1 MTTTLSL
8 THISKKYHRKPVL
21 TDVSLQANTG
31 DIIGIS
37 GANGSGK
44 TTLLK
49 TILGFTIPDSGQ
61 IIVLNHPLSARQHF
75 ATNTGFALKDCGPL
89 PNYSGLAN
97 LQLMAQ
103 LLKMTDMTHL
113 PELLDLVGLTATNT
127 TKVKHYS
134 LGMYQ
139 RLCLAMSLVNDPQLV
154 IWDEPENALDEAGL
168 RQLQALLAR
177 LAEMGTTTILTSHNP
192 TLLAHHV
199 TRRVHL
205 EAGRLL
211 ELPHS
216 PGGTHG

>member
-1 MTTTLSL
+1 M
-8 THISKKYHRKPVL
+8 
-21 TDVSLQANTG
+21 
-31 DIIGIS
+31 
-37 GANGSGK
+37 
-44 TTLLK
+44 
-49 TILGFTIPDSGQ
+49 
-61 IIVLNHPLSARQHF
+61 LNHPLSARQHF

-199 TRRVHL
+199 TRHVHL
-205 EAGRLL
+205 EVGRLL

-216 PGGTHG
+216 PGGAHG

>member
-97 LQLMAQ
+97 LQLMAR

-113 PELLDLVGLTATNT
+113 PELLDSVGLTATNT

-134 LGMYQ
+134 L
-139 RLCLAMSLVNDPQLV
+139 RHVP
-154 IWDEPENALDEAGL
+154 
-168 RQLQALLAR
+168 
-177 LAEMGTTTILTSHNP
+177 TTLFSN
-192 TLLAHHV
+192 V
-199 TRRVHL
+199 S
-205 EAGRLL
+205 G
-211 ELPHS
+211 
-216 PGGTHG
+216 